1 MKLCGEQYGAFFDE
15 ADFIEYLNTVLYP
28 DKPSKKLKTFK
39 AADDE
44 DVPEEYRKYP
54 YYNFNEKHYAEHAI
68 ENGYVLDITDSCYHH
83 EIDLSD
89 ASKVEPGKMKTV
101 IRHPIKKI

>member
-1 MKLCGEQYGAFFDE
+1 MTRTCRRN
-15 ADFIEYLNTVLYP
+15 IENIRNIIFY
-28 DKPSKKLKTFK
+28 D
-39 AADDE
+39 
-44 DVPEEYRKYP
+44 
-54 YYNFNEKHYAEHAI
+54 KHYVEHAI

>member
-1 MKLCGEQYGAFFDE
+1 MSADGDLSLYLVPADVADNLADVANEFAINYVWHGENSGKFLKLCGKQYVAYYTE
-15 ADFIEYLNTVLYP
+15 EDFIEYLNTVLYP

-54 YYNFNEKHYAEHAI
+54 YYNF
-68 ENGYVLDITDSCYHH
+68 
-83 EIDLSD
+83 
-89 ASKVEPGKMKTV
+89 
-101 IRHPIKKI
+101 

>member
-15 ADFIEYLNTVLYP
+15 AEFIEYLNTVLYP

-39 AADDE
+39 DADDE

-54 YYNFNEKHYAEHAI
+54 
-68 ENGYVLDITDSCYHH
+68 
-83 EIDLSD
+83 
-89 ASKVEPGKMKTV
+89 
-101 IRHPIKKI
+101 